1 MPAFYQSLDAF
12 LMTSITEGFPNVL
25 VEAMASGLP
34 CITTDVG
41 DAKYIVEEMGW
52 VVAPRDVAA
61 LKAAIL
67 NYVKLSQAD
76 KHSLKQQTRARVE
89 QNFSIQHVSQQYM
102 TVWRQG

>member
-1 MPAFYQSLDAF
+1 MPSLR
-12 LMTSITEGFPNVL
+12 PRHW
-25 VEAMASGLP
+25 
-34 CITTDVG
+34 

-52 VVAPRDVAA
+52 VVAPRDVAG

-76 KHSLKQQTRARVE
+76 KRSLKQQTRVRVE
-89 QNFSIQHVSQQYM
+89 QNFSIRHVSQQYM